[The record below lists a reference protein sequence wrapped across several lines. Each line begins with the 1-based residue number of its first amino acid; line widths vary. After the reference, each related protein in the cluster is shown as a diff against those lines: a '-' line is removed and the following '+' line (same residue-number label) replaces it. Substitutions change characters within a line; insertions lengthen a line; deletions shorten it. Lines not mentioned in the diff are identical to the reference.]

1 MEEIKN
7 EKSGY
12 RIRVNVFLVFSV
24 LLLLQSR
31 EVVKVLGYDGDISR
45 SR

>member
-1 MEEIKN
+1 MK
-7 EKSGY
+7 KSGY

>member
-1 MEEIKN
+1 MEENKKR
-7 EKSGY
+7 ERGY
-12 RIRVNVFLVFSV
+12 RIRVNVFSV